1 MKILK
6 AQSSNPKKQI
16 FQISDLTYIDRMTPL
31 KELLNGE
38 DMIEPIE
45 VMKHDT
51 YISPVNYK
59 GETLIDY
66 KNQRS
71 GSNGTS
77 FKEKKYSVW
86 RGNQRIQAA
95 IELGYTHIEGI
106 IINE

>member
-6 AQSSNPKKQI
+6 AQSLNPKKQT
-16 FQISDLTYIDRMTPL
+16 FQISDLTYITRITPL

-45 VMKHDT
+45 IMKHEQ
-51 YISPVNYK
+51 SENLRLGANGVN
-59 GETLIDY
+59 
-66 KNQRS
+66 
-71 GSNGTS
+71 
-77 FKEKKYSVW
+77 FVEKKYSVW

-95 IELGYTHIEGI
+95 LQLGYTHIEGT

>member
-6 AQSSNPKKQI
+6 ATKSYLNKQT
-16 FQISDLTYIDRMTPL
+16 FQISDLTYITRMTPL

-45 VMKHDT
+45 IMKHEQ
-51 YISPVNYK
+51 SENLRLGANGVN
-59 GETLIDY
+59 
-66 KNQRS
+66 
-71 GSNGTS
+71 
-77 FKEKKYSVW
+77 FVEKKYSVW

-95 IELGYTHIEGI
+95 LQLGYTHIEGI

>member
-6 AQSSNPKKQI
+6 AKKNYLNKQI
-16 FQISDLTYIDRMTPL
+16 FQISDLTYITRITPL

-45 VMKHDT
+45 IMKHKQ
-51 YISPVNYK
+51 SENLRLGANGVN
-59 GETLIDY
+59 
-66 KNQRS
+66 
-71 GSNGTS
+71 
-77 FKEKKYSVW
+77 FVEKKYSVW

-95 IELGYTHIEGI
+95 LQLGYTHIEGI

>member
-6 AQSSNPKKQI
+6 AQSLNPKKQI
-16 FQISDLTYIDRMTPL
+16 FQISDLTYITRKDSL
-31 KELLNGE
+31 IELLNGE

-45 VMKHDT
+45 VIKHDT
-51 YISPVNYK
+51 YISPINYK

-66 KNQRS
+66 KNQRN
-71 GSNGTS
+71 GANGTS

-86 RGNQRIQAA
+86 KGSQRIQAA
-95 IELGYTHIEGI
+95 LQLGYTHIEGI

>member
-6 AQSSNPKKQI
+6 AKSEVYNKKI
-16 FQISDLTYIDRMTPL
+16 FDIKDLTYITRIAPL

-45 VMKHDT
+45 VLKHDT
-51 YISPVNYK
+51 YVSPINYK

>member
-6 AQSSNPKKQI
+6 AKKNYLNKQI
-16 FQISDLTYIDRMTPL
+16 FQISDLTYITRITPL

-45 VMKHDT
+45 IMKHEQ
-51 YISPVNYK
+51 SENLRL
-59 GETLIDY
+59 GA
-66 KNQRS
+66 
-71 GSNGTS
+71 NGIN
-77 FKEKKYSVW
+77 FVEKKYSVW

-95 IELGYTHIEGI
+95 LQLGYTHIEGI

>member
-6 AQSSNPKKQI
+6 AQSLNPKKQI

-45 VMKHDT
+45 IMKHEQ
-51 YISPVNYK
+51 S
-59 GETLIDY
+59 
-66 KNQRS
+66 KNLRL
-71 GSNGTS
+71 GANGVIFT
-77 FKEKKYSVW
+77 EKKYSVW
-86 RGNQRIQAA
+86 KGSQRIQAA
-95 IELGYTHIEGI
+95 LQLGYTHIEGV